1 VLDARGRLVGLAF
14 DMNWEA
20 VVSNWV
26 FDPEMTR
33 MIAVDGRYMRWIM
46 QEVYPAPQ
54 VLEELGLAPRR
65 AR

>member
-1 VLDARGRLVGLAF
+1 MDARGELVGLAF

-33 MIAVDGRYMRWIM
+33 MISLDARYMRWIL
-46 QEVYPAPQ
+46 QEVMPAPQ
-54 VLEELGLAPRR
+54 VLAELGVP
-65 AR
+65 ARD